1 MQNNEDFGY
10 TSYDGLW
17 SLMKEKDM
25 TKKELISKSGISSED
40 YESIE
45 KNIDLSLSTIR
56 KICLVFNADY
66 KDIISLSYAS
76 K

>member
-1 MQNNEDFGY
+1 
-10 TSYDGLW
+10 
-17 SLMKEKDM
+17 MKEKDM